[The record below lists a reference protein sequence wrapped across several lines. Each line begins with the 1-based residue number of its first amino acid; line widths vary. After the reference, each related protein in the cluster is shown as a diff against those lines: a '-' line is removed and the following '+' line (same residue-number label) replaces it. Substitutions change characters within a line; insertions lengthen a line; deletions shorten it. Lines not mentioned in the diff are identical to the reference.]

1 MAMVTIITSRTKR
14 VMRPSMT
21 FLFSILP
28 ASLHPKKG
36 NTETMQIITSIR
48 HNCYGKLVLCA
59 ASKHPLAPPE

>member
-28 ASLHPKKG
+28 ASLHPKRA
-36 NTETMQIITSIR
+36 TR
-48 HNCYGKLVLCA
+48 KLCKL
-59 ASKHPLAPPE
+59 